1 MVKEK
6 VTRKELLKS
15 PDEFLTVSS
24 RTILYVKE
32 HPKPF
37 KIAGGVLVAAA
48 LVYLG
53 ANTYLNY
60 ANKKGQEAYDAAYYE
75 VVKIKEI
82 KADDEAVKKS
92 EELFKKVIADHG
104 VSKASRLA
112 PPQIAYL
119 KFLEKKYDEAIQLY
133 QAYLREVPENTVY
146 HSLALLALAASY
158 EGQGDFGKAIEALQ
172 KILSSSEPS
181 FKEQATLQL
190 ARVYGLSKQP
200 DKAKEMLKEFIE
212 KYKNSPFLSMAK
224 ARLNDYSS

>member
-37 KIAGGVLVAAA
+37 KIAGGVLVVAA

-112 PPQIAYL
+112 PPQIAHL

-146 HSLALLALAASY
+146 HSLALLALASSY
-158 EGQGDFGKAIEALQ
+158 EGQGDFGRAIEALQ

-181 FKEQATLQL
+181 FKEQATLNL
-190 ARVYGLSKQP
+190 ARVYGLSKQT
-200 DKAKEMLKEFIE
+200 DKAKETLKEFIE

>member
-15 PDEFLTVSS
+15 PDEFMTVSS
-24 RTILYVKE
+24 RVILYVSE
-32 HPKPF
+32 HAKPF

-53 ANTYLNY
+53 FNTYLNY
-60 ANKKGQEAYDAAYYE
+60 ANKGGQEAYDAAYYE
-75 VVKIKEI
+75 VIKIKEF
-82 KADDEAVKKS
+82 KAGDEAVKKS
-92 EELFKKVIADHG
+92 EDLFKKVISDHG
-104 VSKASRLA
+104 LSKVSRLV
-112 PPQIAYL
+112 PPQIAHL
-119 KFLEKKYDEAIQLY
+119 KFLEKKYDEAIRLY
-133 QAYLREVPENTVY
+133 QDYLKEVPENTVY

-158 EGQGDFGKAIEALQ
+158 EGQGDFGKAVDAL
-172 KILSSSEPS
+172 KRILSSSDPA

-190 ARVYGLSKQP
+190 ARIYGLSKQP
-200 DKAKEMLKEFIE
+200 DKATETLKEFIE